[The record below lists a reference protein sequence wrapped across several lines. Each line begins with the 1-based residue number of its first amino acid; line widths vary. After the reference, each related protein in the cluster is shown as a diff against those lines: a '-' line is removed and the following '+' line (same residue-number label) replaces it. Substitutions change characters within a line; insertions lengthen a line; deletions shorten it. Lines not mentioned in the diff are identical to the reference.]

1 MPLFGA
7 QMLFQQWHGKLH
19 DFRLFSFSLPLL
31 LSASSFGILS
41 KNVCIYLF
49 VICLP
54 VCLPACPRVCPSVCL
69 VGCLSDCLDVWL
81 LVGLLIHVSQ
91 SISIYTI
98 CFYVHIFKCLG
109 KGLLSLPGTLK
120 SSVEADGHLS
130 NLAFRQ
136 QSVEWSKERKWW
148 RFPVFLRTVSFQK
161 VGCAMTEAIFLT
173 ANVWGHSMIRF
184 AWSCREPYPS
194 AKTLMSPGRSW
205 PHSSTVVYEGNL
217 PKSLGFFK
225 LASFCGIVWSCFDQ
239 TYSNMYDWVLHDWM
253 TLLLLFDIC
262 ALRFQIGC
270 MENWGLWERM
280 LSCKRKEK
288 KLLGTKGGSLE
299 AQPKNQESKG
309 REATQP
315 SFHQRYSYDLIWRA
329 CESQWIHSNLNGDDR
344 RVERK
349 WRTGTQHVC
358 SSGTKGKRRKSRRIR
373 CQNLTSN
380 RFLKPWNLL
389 LPCNCLPRASTGLA

>member
-1 MPLFGA
+1 
-7 QMLFQQWHGKLH
+7 MLFQQWHGKLH

-136 QSVEWSKERKWW
+136 QSVEWSKERKW
-148 RFPVFLRTVSFQK
+148 
-161 VGCAMTEAIFLT
+161 
-173 ANVWGHSMIRF
+173 
-184 AWSCREPYPS
+184 
-194 AKTLMSPGRSW
+194 
-205 PHSSTVVYEGNL
+205 
-217 PKSLGFFK
+217 
-225 LASFCGIVWSCFDQ
+225 
-239 TYSNMYDWVLHDWM
+239 
-253 TLLLLFDIC
+253 
-262 ALRFQIGC
+262 
-270 MENWGLWERM
+270 
-280 LSCKRKEK
+280 
-288 KLLGTKGGSLE
+288 
-299 AQPKNQESKG
+299 
-309 REATQP
+309 
-315 SFHQRYSYDLIWRA
+315 
-329 CESQWIHSNLNGDDR
+329 
-344 RVERK
+344 
-349 WRTGTQHVC
+349 
-358 SSGTKGKRRKSRRIR
+358 
-373 CQNLTSN
+373 
-380 RFLKPWNLL
+380 
-389 LPCNCLPRASTGLA
+389 